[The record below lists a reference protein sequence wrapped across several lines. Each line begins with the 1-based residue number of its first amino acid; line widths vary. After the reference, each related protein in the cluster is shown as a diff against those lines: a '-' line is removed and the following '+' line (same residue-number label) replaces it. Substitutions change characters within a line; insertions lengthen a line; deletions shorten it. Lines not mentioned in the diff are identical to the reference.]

1 MEKGYDEFIKI
12 ENEIYKNAKV
22 NIPDN
27 LSTGNIQLDRGINWI
42 SESSN
47 TILDFG
53 CGSGSIIFYCAM
65 RGVSKLIGI
74 DLSNEGIKL
83 AKERANLMKY
93 GTYKFILG
101 SISEINQIKSESID
115 AVILSN
121 IIDNLRPNDSIA
133 VLEQVKRILKEGGKV
148 LIKLNPYIEP
158 EKFSDL
164 KLKVIEDDVI
174 DDGMLLWNQTTDKW
188 RILLTVYFKEKDFIH
203 VYFDEYNM
211 FNRMFFM
218 IK

>member
-27 LSTGNIQLDRGINWI
+27 LSTGNIQLDRGIDWI

-53 CGSGSIIFYCAM
+53 CGSGSMMFYCAM

-83 AKERANLMKY
+83 AKERANLMKH

-101 SISEINQIKSESID
+101 SISEINQIKSESIN

-158 EKFSDL
+158 EKFRDL
-164 KLKVIEDDVI
+164 KLKVIEDNLI

-188 RILLTVYFKEKDFIH
+188 RTLLTVYFKEKDFIH
-203 VYFDEYNM
+203 VYFDEYNI